1 MVPLQRLI
9 VSALFS
15 LVQHRW
21 GNYAARSIMNH
32 LQGRCADGERF
43 VVGTVISERTQG
55 ERERPVLVIGRK
67 RITTIIGKLPAVE

>member
-1 MVPLQRLI
+1 
-9 VSALFS
+9 
-15 LVQHRW
+15 
-21 GNYAARSIMNH
+21 MNH

-55 ERERPVLVIGRK
+55 ERVRPVLVIGRK